1 MPQGL
6 EEKDHLEYNVTA
18 NFKKDPT
25 TVAVTVNYVYS
36 GLYGADFIYTETQ
49 YLAQGSHTIH
59 ADAAQYENKGFE
71 LVNAAANSQEVN
83 VTDRKRWTIGS
94 RC

>member
-1 MPQGL
+1 MF
-6 EEKDHLEYNVTA
+6 TA
-18 NFKKDPT
+18 
-25 TVAVTVNYVYS
+25 V
-36 GLYGADFIYTETQ
+36 LYGADFIYTETQ

-83 VTDRKRWTIGS
+83 VTEKRWTIGS